1 MRAYLDASAAAKLI
15 RSEPESEALATFLD
29 EQTESLDVVSALLLE
44 TELRR
49 IAEREQV
56 PQMNVTETL
65 QRIGLIELERVY
77 FHSAGILPEIGLR
90 TLDALHLVT
99 AMRAQVDVMVAYD
112 RRLLAAAAAV
122 GIEPL
127 SPA

>member
-15 RSEPESEALATFLD
+15 RTEPESDALAALLD
-29 EQTESLDVVSALLLE
+29 EQADDLDLVSAILLD

-49 IAEREQV
+49 IAVRENV
-56 PQMNVTETL
+56 PQMYVTEVL
-65 QRIGLIELERVY
+65 QRVGLIELERAY
-77 FHSAGILPEIGLR
+77 FHAAGILPEVGLR

-99 AMRAQVDVMVAYD
+99 AVRAQVDVMVAYD
-112 RRLLAAAAAV
+112 RRLLAAAATA
-122 GIEPL
+122 GIEGL

>member
-15 RSEPESEALATFLD
+15 RTEPESEALAALLD
-29 EQTESLDVVSALLLE
+29 EQADDLDLVSAILLD

-49 IAEREQV
+49 IAVRENV
-56 PQMNVTETL
+56 PQTYVTEVL
-65 QRIGLIELERVY
+65 QRVGLIELERAY
-77 FHSAGILPEIGLR
+77 CHAAGILPETGLR

-99 AMRAQVDVMVAYD
+99 ARRAQVDVMVAYD
-112 RRLLAAAAAV
+112 RRLLTAAATA
-122 GIEPL
+122 GIEGL

>member
-15 RSEPESEALATFLD
+15 RTEPESDALAALLEEQADDLD
-29 EQTESLDVVSALLLE
+29 LVSAILLE

-49 IAEREQV
+49 IAVRENV
-56 PQMNVTETL
+56 PQMYVTEVL
-65 QRIGLIELERVY
+65 QRVGLIELERVY
-77 FHSAGILPEIGLR
+77 FHAAGILPEAGLR

-112 RRLLAAAAAV
+112 RRLLTAAATA
-122 GIEPL
+122 GIEGL